1 LCLICVQIPADRR
14 SSDVWDPGDPART
27 GFGWACNLR
36 ARLRVWRGMRQSERA
51 REDQFRA
58 YVLQSRGSLLRTAT
72 MLAAGNAHEAEDLV
86 QTALLRMYVSW
97 PRIRSDT
104 RDAYARRILVNA
116 CLDQRRRPYAR
127 HEQNYA
133 DVPDAAVE
141 EAAPSDSET
150 AVFRALAELP
160 PRMRAAVILRHLHE
174 ASVAE
179 TADALGCS
187 EGTVKS
193 QTARGLA
200 QLRAAPVRAGRGT
213 SARAIDDTER
223 SRP

>member
-1 LCLICVQIPADRR
+1 MGE
-14 SSDVWDPGDPART
+14 SD
-27 GFGWACNLR
+27 
-36 ARLRVWRGMRQSERA
+36 RA

-72 MLAAGNAHEAEDLV
+72 LLASGNAHQAEDLV
-86 QTALLRMYVSW
+86 QTVLLRMYVSW

-104 RDAYARRILVNA
+104 RDAYARKMLVNA
-116 CLDQRRRPYAR
+116 HIDDRRKPFAR
-127 HEQNYA
+127 HEQNHA
-133 DVPDAAVE
+133 EVPDVAV
-141 EAAPSDSET
+141 EAAPPSDTEA

-160 PRMRAAVILRHLHE
+160 PRMRAAVILRHLHD

-200 QLRAAPVRAGRGT
+200 QLRATLAELPKETGDRTADG
-213 SARAIDDTER
+213 TER
-223 SRP
+223 SRT

>member
-1 LCLICVQIPADRR
+1 MQPVSWP
-14 SSDVWDPGDPART
+14 SRT
-27 GFGWACNLR
+27 
-36 ARLRVWRGMRQSERA
+36 RGMRQADRA

-72 MLAAGNAHEAEDLV
+72 LLASGNAHQAEDLV
-86 QTALLRMYVSW
+86 QTVLLRMYVSW
-97 PRIRSDT
+97 PRIRSET
-104 RDAYARRILVNA
+104 RNAYARKMLVNA
-116 CLDQRRRPYAR
+116 HLDERRRPYAR
-127 HEQNYA
+127 HEQNHA
-133 DVPDAAVE
+133 EVPDVAV
-141 EAAPSDSET
+141 EAAPPSDTEA

-160 PRMRAAVILRHLHE
+160 PRMRAAVILRHLHD

-200 QLRAAPVRAGRGT
+200 KLRASLAELSNDTGARAGDG
-213 SARAIDDTER
+213 TER
-223 SRP
+223 CPNERH